1 MASWSRKWQP
11 TPVFLPGKF
20 HGQRRLE
27 GNSSWDCKKSDTTEP
42 LITHTDWLE
51 HLINCPPPSTPLIR
65 EERWPL
71 VSLAKTLQIPG
82 KCRNC
87 LFRKRLLALLPILDF
102 QGSSSIQFS
111 SLAQSCLTLCDP
123 MDYSPPGLP
132 VHHQLPSLLKLM
144 SIESVIPYNH
154 LILCHPLLLPSVLDP
169 CDFLI
174 SKSLKGRSNEYW
186 AWTSLVAQTV
196 KRLSTMWETRV

>member
-51 HLINCPPPSTPLIR
+51 HLINCPPPSTRLIR

-144 SIESVIPYNH
+144 SIELVMPSNH
-154 LILCHPLLLPSVLDP
+154 LILCHPLLPLLQSFPASGSFPMSQLFASGGQSIGVSALASVLPMNTQD
-169 CDFLI
+169 
-174 SKSLKGRSNEYW
+174 
-186 AWTSLVAQTV
+186 
-196 KRLSTMWETRV
+196 

>member
-144 SIESVIPYNH
+144 SIESVIPSNH
-154 LILCHPLLLPSVLDP
+154 LILCRPLLLLSAIFPSIRVFSMSHFFTSGGQSIGASASTSVLP
-169 CDFLI
+169 MNI
-174 SKSLKGRSNEYW
+174 Q
-186 AWTSLVAQTV
+186 A
-196 KRLSTMWETRV
+196 